1 MCVIL
6 SAKISNVEDPSL
18 ADKEAVLAS
27 LNIKVVFNT
36 LRVLYV
42 RENQGSCLYI
52 VFTYKHPYDIRV
64 TLGS

>member
-27 LNIKVVFNT
+27 LNIKVN
-36 LRVLYV
+36 LPILCDSISLPLLLSPGYKKNDMSVL
-42 RENQGSCLYI
+42 L
-52 VFTYKHPYDIRV
+52 F
-64 TLGS
+64 